1 MIINKSYY
9 INLNSRSD
17 RRLQMKS
24 QIGKIPILKQMERYS
39 AINGEKID
47 YTKEKLEC
55 EIYET
60 KRPGFKLGKSMTKG
74 AYGLCQSLLDIYKKN
89 IINNY
94 GNILICE
101 DDCIF
106 VKDFENKFNEY
117 IKHLPQDWDMVHFGY
132 LKSDLVIKEKINE
145 YYSTYEYKPG
155 NQCFLVTKKA
165 CEILFENLSRPIQ
178 PSDSDMSERVTR
190 KGLLKCYISNERL
203 GYQIDGDDSN
213 TIPKGSKKF
222 YYDKEK
228 K

>member
-9 INLNSRSD
+9 INLDSRSD
-17 RRLQMKS
+17 RRLKMES
-24 QIGKIPILKQMERYS
+24 QISKIPILNQMERYS

-55 EIYET
+55 EIYEV
-60 KRPGFKLGKSMTKG
+60 KRSGFKLGKSMTKG

-89 IINNY
+89 MINNY

-106 VKDFENKFNEY
+106 VNDFENKFNEY
-117 IKHLPQDWDMVHFGY
+117 IKNLPQDWDMVHFGY

-155 NQCFLVTKKA
+155 NQCFLVTQKA

-178 PSDSDMSERVTR
+178 PSDSDMSERVVR

>member
-17 RRLQMKS
+17 RRLQMES

-47 YTKEKLEC
+47 YTKEKREC
-55 EIYET
+55 EIYEV
-60 KRPGFKLGKSMTKG
+60 KRSGFKLGKSMTKG

-106 VKDFENKFNEY
+106 VNDFENKFNEY
-117 IKHLPQDWDMVHFGY
+117 IKNLPQDWDMVHFGY

-155 NQCFLVTKKA
+155 NQCFLVTQKA